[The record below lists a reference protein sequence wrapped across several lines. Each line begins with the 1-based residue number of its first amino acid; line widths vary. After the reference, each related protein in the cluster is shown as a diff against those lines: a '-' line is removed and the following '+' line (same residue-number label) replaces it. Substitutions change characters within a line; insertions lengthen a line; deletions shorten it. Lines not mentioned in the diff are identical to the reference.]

1 MIFKKSENCWKIN
14 LLIIIGIGQ
23 TGSEIYF
30 GIYIYIY
37 MLHMMGV
44 NAEKSALMLGDSKSV
59 IMNTKMPSSVLKKKH
74 CAINYHWESEMIA
87 CQVLKFS
94 LIDSTRTYTD
104 ILKKNSINWV
114 I

>member
-1 MIFKKSENCWKIN
+1 
-14 LLIIIGIGQ
+14 
-23 TGSEIYF
+23 
-30 GIYIYIY
+30 
-37 MLHMMGV
+37 MGV

-104 ILKKNSINWV
+104 ILKKIVSIGLFKRLTKPLFFRELPQE
-114 I
+114 